1 MANQLFEDVFN
12 KASIY
17 EMLFFNVKSVLIYST
32 LKDLEEKNK
41 PLFDSWKY
49 LAKIKYGFDMD
60 VIHSIAGTMTDET
73 PIYAQKIYEENAPN
87 YPEYSRIITI
97 TYATLYVERGTLK
110 RSLKKFT
117 GENEYNIIEQF
128 MDILHQLS
136 SDGELSTPKNFPL
149 LCGHNIISYDIP
161 LLIKRFIIN
170 KNKFETNKELPLIL
184 KKSLIMKPWESGI
197 IDTINVWKFNGY
209 DYMPLMLISD
219 FMNLKRTVDLLS
231 NNELSKYYWNNVVE
245 KPEETLE
252 FISLQ
257 SATQTNLVIQLM
269 NELRQL

>member
-41 PLFDSWKY
+41 SLFDSWKD
-49 LAKIKYGFDMD
+49 LAFNKHYPD
-60 VIHSIAGTMTDET
+60 
-73 PIYAQKIYEENAPN
+73 KIYKDLVGDELRQFEESMYQNNAPN

-97 TYATLYVERGTLK
+97 TYAMLYMENGTLK

-117 GENEYNIIEQF
+117 GENEHNIIEQF

-136 SDGELSTPKNFPL
+136 SDGELSTPKNFPM
-149 LCGHNIISYDIP
+149 LCGHNIISHDIP

-170 KNKFETNKELPLIL
+170 KNKFKTNKELPLIL

-219 FMNLKRTVDLLS
+219 FMNLKRTVDLLP

-245 KPEETLE
+245 NPEETLE